1 MFSVRP
7 TYHPLHL
14 PLHLVSSA
22 TQETFV
28 HREQPVVKLL
38 QASDLCP
45 VPLNDYTSK
54 VLCGIFEI
62 LTGSNSRFNTYV
74 CVATH
79 QEIIFHHWFIKRV
92 INADID
98 FFFFVECKLIA
109 IAFCSGLGFES
120 LHGDFPSGQCVML

>member
-45 VPLNDYTSK
+45 VPLND
-54 VLCGIFEI
+54 
-62 LTGSNSRFNTYV
+62 GSNSRFNTYV